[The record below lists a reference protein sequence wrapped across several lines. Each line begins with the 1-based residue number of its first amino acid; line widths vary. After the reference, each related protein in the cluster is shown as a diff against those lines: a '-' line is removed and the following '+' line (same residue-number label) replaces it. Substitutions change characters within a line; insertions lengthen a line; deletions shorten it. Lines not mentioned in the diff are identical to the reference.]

1 MINNGYMSKF
11 LELYN
16 TVLESVNLGT
26 VRPQSVVVIDP
37 TMITRKDIA
46 DDIIQR
52 KGITYLAQLQ
62 KLAKDKVLL
71 YVSALKTVRPVNNV
85 YASLPTSND
94 FQEADVINY
103 SPGLSATWHAPMT
116 LPISVLQTV
125 VDPENIMQI
134 PVPGKETT
142 QGQSIGDNSYNQGE
156 QHPNVVGQKEKRK
169 GK

>member
-1 MINNGYMSKF
+1 MSKF
-11 LELYN
+11 LELYES
-16 TVLESVNLGT
+16 VLESVNLAT

-37 TMITRKDIA
+37 TRIKQKEVA

-52 KGITYLAQLQ
+52 KGLSYLAQLQ
-62 KLAKDKVLL
+62 KLANDKVLL

-85 YASLPTSND
+85 YAALPTSND

-103 SPGLSATWHAPMT
+103 SPGLSSTWHAPMT
-116 LPISVLQTV
+116 LPISVLQPV
-125 VDPENIMQI
+125 VDPENLMQI
-134 PVPGKETT
+134 PVPGKETP
-142 QGQSIGDNSYNQGE
+142 QGQSVGDNSYNNGE